1 MNTNTL
7 AAVQSQLAWP
17 LLGTQ
22 VPNAHLTWIGW
33 TARQAA
39 QIASAGYQA
48 LAPRAKHQTRS
59 ATSII
64 EHAAPR
70 LTWPLPAT
78 QLPNARLT
86 WLEWL
91 ETQSARSPA
100 GQSTQGM
107 PDLAA

>member
-1 MNTNTL
+1 MNTKTDT
-7 AAVQSQLAWP
+7 AVQSQSAWP
-17 LLGTQ
+17 LPGTQ
-22 VPNAHLTWIGW
+22 IEQAHLTWTEW
-33 TARQAA
+33 MARQAA
-39 QIASAGYQA
+39 QFASARYQA

-59 ATSII
+59 ATSIM
-64 EHAAPR
+64 EYAAPR

-91 ETQSARSPA
+91 ETQSAHSSA